1 LAAVQ
6 RCNSYAL
13 REFTPLLVGDEQ
25 VGWLNPT
32 VLEVHLPIPL
42 PHTHPPT
49 VNMKLHLPGITKFS
63 LPQALT
69 TQLAVGRA
77 CEHVEASMLRSEAAA
92 AAAGQCENGFA
103 VRIAPGASG
112 AKERSEFAAALV
124 EESPQTTG
132 GRFGAP

>member
-1 LAAVQ
+1 MAAVQ

-42 PHTHPPT
+42 PHTRPPT
-49 VNMKLHLPGITKFS
+49 VNVLHLPGITKFS